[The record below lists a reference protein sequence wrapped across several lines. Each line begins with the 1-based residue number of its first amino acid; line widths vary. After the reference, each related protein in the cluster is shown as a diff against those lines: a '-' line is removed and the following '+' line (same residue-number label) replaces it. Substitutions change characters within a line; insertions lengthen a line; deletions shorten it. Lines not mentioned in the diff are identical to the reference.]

1 MPGRVYLIGAG
12 PGDPGLLTL
21 KGKACLEAADVVLY
35 DRLVTAEVLA
45 FARPDAERVY
55 VGKEPDNHAVRQSEI
70 HALLLEHA
78 RAGKTV
84 ARLKGGDPFVFG
96 RGGEEAEVLA
106 AHGIP
111 FEVVPGVTS
120 AVAAPAYAGIPLTYR
135 GVASGF
141 HVVTGRECA
150 SSAGCDWALL
160 ASAQQTLVVL
170 MGLAQLPEIAQ
181 RLLAHGRAPDTPVA
195 VIAAGT
201 TPYQQVVSAP
211 LDRVAEAVAA
221 HGLQAPAVIVVGE
234 VARLADRLGWFDPA
248 TAAVPQQPGATE
260 RIWTVSMPL

>member
-12 PGDPGLLTL
+12 PGDPGLFTL

-35 DRLVTAEVLA
+35 DRLVAAEVLA

-70 HALLLEHA
+70 HDLMLYHA

-96 RGGEEAEVLA
+96 RGGEEAAVLA

-120 AVAAPAYAGIPLTYR
+120 AVAAPAYAGIPLTLR

-141 HVVTGRECA
+141 QVVTGRECA
-150 SSAGCDWALL
+150 TSTGCDWPLL
-160 ASAQQTLVVL
+160 ASARQTLVVL

-201 TPYQQVVSAP
+201 TPRQQVVTAP
-211 LDRVAEAVAA
+211 LTRVAQVVAEQ
-221 HGLQAPAVIVVGE
+221 GLQAPAVIVVGE
-234 VARLADRLGWFDPA
+234 VARWGERLRWFHPTSAATSRLPGVEQTPA
-248 TAAVPQQPGATE
+248 AATRG
-260 RIWTVSMPL
+260 